1 MSYATQNDL
10 LLNNLMAFYK
20 DEKQLTRMLNIIT
33 GESSISLRIVDW
45 FVTNFAKK
53 YYTLID
59 DENNKRFKVVVLP
72 VNLSDL
78 NVFAAGSVVDL
89 AALQQAG
96 LINGTYDSVKVLGR
110 GELTQKLTVRA
121 NAFSETARAAI
132 EKLGGTAEIVS

>member
-1 MSYATQNDL
+1 
-10 LLNNLMAFYK
+10 
-20 DEKQLTRMLNIIT
+20 
-33 GESSISLRIVDW
+33 
-45 FVTNFAKK
+45 
-53 YYTLID
+53 
-59 DENNKRFKVVVLP
+59 
-72 VNLSDL
+72 
-78 NVFAAGSVVDL
+78 L